1 MSTLRHEPAPKPV
14 AEQQD
19 DPELAAGIRIRDSEL
34 GQIAEILGPSMVK
47 AIPKIILKHPDS
59 DLDALMHS
67 VVQDRDLPV
76 HILAIIRKY
85 IRNIMG
91 DPRIHAAQSSEL
103 EYTQQRKYEDQLAAA
118 IAASTQPNSFP
129 EGDYYFGG
137 RAIKCAE
144 KLQVGP
150 QSFIM
155 QCVPSEFL
163 GWEGWLP
170 GESLTI
176 EGNSIT
182 MKNKHGTYE
191 GEWNPGDRTIEWKKE
206 GSPTLHR
213 KWWYGRPG
221 PALEIDPVIYKS
233 TPELEPEP
241 GLEPEPIIVEARL
254 VEPDDSD
261 LPILPVLHTT
271 GASKK
276 KKAKSRRKTKKKIR
290 SSKGSKKLKRYK
302 RRPKSH
308 TKRLIKKTKSRKL
321 SKRK

>member
-1 MSTLRHEPAPKPV
+1 MADRNLETRRTSDSELGQMVEILGTSMVKAIPKIILKHPDSDLDALMHLVVQDRDLPV
-14 AEQQD
+14 HILTIIRKYIRD
-19 DPELAAGIRIRDSEL
+19 IMGDPRIQASLVRGQRTRDSEL
-34 GQIAEILGPSMVK
+34 GQISEILGPSMVK

-59 DLDALMHS
+59 DLDALMHL

-91 DPRIHAAQSSEL
+91 DPRIQAAQS
-103 EYTQQRKYEDQLAAA
+103 RGFAD
-118 IAASTQPNSFP
+118 
-129 EGDYYFGG
+129 
-137 RAIKCAE
+137 
-144 KLQVGP
+144 
-150 QSFIM
+150 
-155 QCVPSEFL
+155 
-163 GWEGWLP
+163 
-170 GESLTI
+170 
-176 EGNSIT
+176 
-182 MKNKHGTYE
+182 
-191 GEWNPGDRTIEWKKE
+191 
-206 GSPTLHR
+206 
-213 KWWYGRPG
+213 
-221 PALEIDPVIYKS
+221 
-233 TPELEPEP
+233 
-241 GLEPEPIIVEARL
+241 EPIIVEARL

-276 KKAKSRRKTKKKIR
+276 KKPKSRRKTKKKIR